1 MGKEL
6 YFYILNEI
14 SRTMSQKR
22 LFLLDAYALIFRG
35 YYAFIKNPRINSKGM
50 DTSAIMGFM
59 NSLMDVIRREKP
71 DHLAVAFDKGGSDYR
86 NEMYQEYKAHRD
98 ETPEAIKIAIPYI
111 QNLLRAMHIPIIE
124 KAGFEADDLIG
135 TLAKQAEKEGFQV
148 FMVTPDKDFAQLVS
162 ENIFMYKPARMG
174 NGIEIWGIPEVLEK
188 FEIERPEQ
196 VIDFLGMMGDAADN
210 IPGLPGV
217 GEKTAKK
224 FLAEY
229 GSMENLLANTHE
241 LKGAIKLKIEAN
253 KELGLLSKKLATILL
268 DCPVTF
274 DANDY
279 ELSKPDVE
287 KTDDLFQELEFRQM
301 KTQFDKLFGSGKEYD
316 EIDENG
322 NGTSDEVIQKKPAAK
337 KSNEDQFDLF
347 GFSDASDETTP
358 TNSYY
363 ATLENTEHFY
373 QIIQGDLPVK
383 LLLQNLSNQNSV
395 CFDTETTGIDA
406 LNAELVG
413 IAFSFEKG
421 KGFYVPFPEDQEEAQ
436 LLIEKFRPFFENENI
451 EKIGQNLKYDLKILS
466 RYNIQVKGKLFDTM
480 IAHYLINPDMRHNMD
495 ILSETYLKYA
505 PKSIED
511 LIGKKGKNQ
520 LSMRTVPL
528 EDAKEYAVEDADIT
542 FQLKEHFQPIL
553 EKVGTKKLFDE
564 IEIPLVQVL
573 ADMETEGINLDVPFL
588 KNMSIEMQKDIDT
601 FEEQI
606 YETAGEKFNLASPKQ
621 LGEVLFDKMKIGG
634 AKQKKTKTGQYAT
647 GEEVLSFLADE
658 HQIVRDILEWR
669 QMVKLQSTYIDALPN
684 QVDQKTGRVHT
695 DYMQTVAATGRLSST
710 NPNLQNI
717 PIRTE
722 KGRLIRKAFIARDE
736 NYTLLAADY
745 SQIELRIIA
754 AISGEENMIKA
765 FQNHEDIHRS
775 TAAKVFNVPLEEV
788 TKEQRS
794 QAKTVNFGIIYGVSA
809 FGLSNQTNLSRKE
822 SAELIETYYQT
833 YPKLKAYMANQVDFA
848 RENGYVETVS
858 GRRRYLKDINSAN
871 AIVRGG
877 AERNAVNA
885 PIQGSAADII
895 KIAMINIHNKLTS
908 ENWQSKML
916 LQVHDELVF
925 DVHNSELEKIQP
937 MIKYEMEN
945 AFKMAV
951 PLDVEIG
958 LGKNW
963 LEAH

>member
-1 MGKEL
+1 
-6 YFYILNEI
+6 
-14 SRTMSQKR
+14 MSQKR

-59 NSLMDVIRREKP
+59 NSLMDVIKREKP
-71 DHLAVAFDKGGSDYR
+71 DHLAVAFDKGGSDLR
-86 NEMYQEYKAHRD
+86 NEMFPEYKANRD
-98 ETPEAIKIAIPYI
+98 ATPEAIKIAIPYI
-111 QNLLRAMHIPIIE
+111 QALLKAMHIPIME
-124 KAGFEADDLIG
+124 EAGFEADDLIG

-174 NGIEIWGIPEVLEK
+174 NGIEIWGIPEVKAK
-188 FEIERPEQ
+188 FEVEHPLQ
-196 VIDFLGMMGDAADN
+196 VIDFLGMMGDSADN

-229 GSMENLLANTHE
+229 GSMEKLLESTHE
-241 LKGAIKLKIEAN
+241 LKGKMKENIEAN

-274 DANDY
+274 NEEDF

-287 KTDDLFQELEFRQM
+287 KTEAIFMELEFRRMQE
-301 KTQFDKLFGSGKEYD
+301 QFDKLFRDGSEYD
-316 EIDENG
+316 EINTNDIDTPSISE
-322 NGTSDEVIQKKPAAK
+322 TPKPAK
-337 KSNEDQFDLF
+337 KAAPKNEDQMDLF
-347 GFSDASDETTP
+347 GFSDDSNDVSST
-358 TNSYY
+358 SSFYV
-363 ATLENTEHFY
+363 TLENTEHFY
-373 QIIQGDLPVK
+373 QIVQGDLALK
-383 LLLQNLSNQNSV
+383 LLLQNLQNQTSV
-395 CFDTETTGIDA
+395 CFYTETTGLDA

-413 IAFSFEKG
+413 IAFSYEKG
-421 KGFYVPFPEDQEEAQ
+421 KGFYVPFPENRDEA
-436 LLIEKFRPFFENENI
+436 LVLIDKLKPFFENEAI

-466 RYNIQVKGKLFDTM
+466 NYNITVKGKLFDTM

-495 ILSETYLKYA
+495 ILSETYLKYS
-505 PKSIED
+505 PKSIEA

-520 LSMRTVPL
+520 KSMQDVPL
-528 EDAKEYAVEDADIT
+528 EEVKEYAVEDADIT

-564 IEIPLVQVL
+564 IEIPLVEVL
-573 ADMETEGINLDVPFL
+573 AAMEKEGINLDVDFL
-588 KNMSIEMQKDIDT
+588 KTMSKQLAEESNALEQK
-601 FEEQI
+601 I
-606 YETAGEKFNLASPKQ
+606 YEIAGEKFNLASPKQ
-621 LGEVLFDKMKIGG
+621 LGDILFDKLKIGG

-647 GEEVLSFLADE
+647 GEEILSYLAKDNE
-658 HQIVRDILEWR
+658 IVRHILEWR
-669 QMVKLQSTYIDALPN
+669 QMVKLQNTYVDALPN
-684 QVDQKTGRVHT
+684 QVDAKTGRVHT
-695 DYMQTVAATGRLSST
+695 DYMQTVAATGRLSSN

-722 KGRLIRKAFIARDE
+722 RGRQIRKAFIARDE

-754 AISGEENMIKA
+754 ALSGEENMIKA
-765 FQNHEDIHRS
+765 FQNNEDIHRS
-775 TAAKVFNVPLEEV
+775 TASKVFNVPLEEV

-794 QAKTVNFGIIYGVSA
+794 NAKTVNFGIIYGVSA
-809 FGLSNQTNLSRKE
+809 FGLSNQTDLSRKE
-822 SAELIETYYQT
+822 AAELIDAYYQT
-833 YPKLKAYMANQVDFA
+833 YPKLKAYMSEQVDFA
-848 RENGYVETVS
+848 RDNGYVQTVL

-871 AIVRGG
+871 AMVRGG

-895 KIAMINIHNKLTS
+895 KIAMINIHKRLIA
-908 ENWQSKML
+908 ENWKSKML

-925 DVHNSELEKIQP
+925 DVYNDELEKIQP
-937 MIKYEMEN
+937 MIKSEMEN
-945 AFKMAV
+945 AFKMEV
-951 PLDVEIG
+951 PLTVDLG
-958 LGKNW
+958 LGKDW